1 MFFPTFL
8 ELKTQNVET
17 MELKE
22 RLIFLADTNNLAVSR
37 FERICGLS
45 NGYVKNIKGRLSA
58 EKMEGILKAFPNVS
72 RDWLINGTGDMYN
85 KVEQPSSVTQYGSNV
100 NTTGD
105 NNHIEQSAL
114 LDKAL
119 GEISELRK
127 ALVDALQVNQRQA
140 ERLLDILQ
148 TYGNMSTFGG
158 KADNK

>member
-1 MFFPTFL
+1 
-8 ELKTQNVET
+8 
-17 MELKE
+17 MELKD
-22 RLIFLADTNNLAVSR
+22 RIIFLAESKNLSISR
-37 FERICGLS
+37 FERMCNLS
-45 NGYVKNIKGRLSA
+45 NGYVKGVKGNLSVTKLGNILRT
-58 EKMEGILKAFPNVS
+58 FPDVN

-100 NTTGD
+100 NTNGD

-127 ALVDALQVNQRQA
+127 ALVAALQVNQRQA

-148 TYGNMSTFGG
+148 TYGNMSTFPNNTN
-158 KADNK
+158 NK

>member
-1 MFFPTFL
+1 MNRL
-8 ELKTQNVET
+8 DRYKILINHLKSLGVIESQQDLGRKMGYKNPSAFSQVINGKASEPKLFIQK
-17 MELKE
+17 LKE
-22 RLIFLADTNNLAVSR
+22 IYPPLNS
-37 FERICGLS
+37 E
-45 NGYVKNIKGRLSA
+45 
-58 EKMEGILKAFPNVS
+58 
-72 RDWLINGTGDMYN
+72 WLINGTGDMYN

-158 KADNK
+158 STNNKQLNDNHL

>member
-1 MFFPTFL
+1 MNRL
-8 ELKTQNVET
+8 DRYKILINHLKSLGVIESQQDLGRKMGYKNPSAFSQVINGKASEPKLFIQK
-17 MELKE
+17 LKE
-22 RLIFLADTNNLAVSR
+22 IYPPLNS
-37 FERICGLS
+37 E
-45 NGYVKNIKGRLSA
+45 
-58 EKMEGILKAFPNVS
+58 
-72 RDWLINGTGDMYN
+72 WLINGEGEMLKGN
-85 KVEQPSSVTQYGSNV
+85 NNVIQYGSNV
-100 NTTGD
+100 NTNGD

-127 ALVDALQVNQRQA
+127 ALVAALQVNQRQA

>member
-1 MFFPTFL
+1 MGNSVKDRTL
-8 ELKTQNVET
+8 EF
-17 MELKE
+17 
-22 RLIFLADTNNLAVSR
+22 IR
-37 FERICGLS
+37 FKGISVKSFEQKCNMS
-45 NGYVKNIKGRLSA
+45 NGYVASIRKGLGGEKLENILR
-58 EKMEGILKAFPNVS
+58 AFPELNREWLLFGEGEMLKGNNNV
-72 RDWLINGTGDMYN
+72 I
-85 KVEQPSSVTQYGSNV
+85 QYGSNV

>member
-1 MFFPTFL
+1 MD
-8 ELKTQNVET
+8 LKGR
-17 MELKE
+17 LSDYCE
-22 RLIFLADTNNLAVSR
+22 RKNISISR
-37 FERICGLS
+37 FEKMAGLS
-45 NGYVKNIKGRLSA
+45 NGYFNQVKKRPSLDKLQSMGR
-58 EKMEGILKAFPNVS
+58 AFPDLNT
-72 RDWLINGTGDMYN
+72 DWLMTGEGEMLNGSN
-85 KVEQPSSVTQYGSNV
+85 NVVQYGSNV

>member
-1 MFFPTFL
+1 
-8 ELKTQNVET
+8 
-17 MELKE
+17 MELKD
-22 RLIFLADTNNLAVSR
+22 RIIFLAESKNLSISR
-37 FERICGLS
+37 FERMCNLS
-45 NGYVKNIKGRLSA
+45 NGYVKGVKGNLSVTKLGNILRT
-58 EKMEGILKAFPNVS
+58 FPDVS

-85 KVEQPSSVTQYGSNV
+85 KVEQPSVTQYGSNV

-158 KADNK
+158 NTDNK